1 MGLDRDLFPK
11 GEGRRRFLSL
21 VAERL
26 TLLRAVDAA
35 EADTFRVWAV
45 QNFEGIAVED
55 GDTGGG
61 GSHTLK
67 R

>member
-1 MGLDRDLFPK
+1 MVR
-11 GEGRRRFLSL
+11 LSGF
-21 VAERL
+21 V
-26 TLLRAVDAA
+26 V
-35 EADTFRVWAV
+35 V

-55 GDTGGG
+55 GDKGAG